1 MLSAIGIWR
10 VPLSWQQVR
19 RGEEVQRMKI
29 GYTTMNTPADISPR
43 VLGPLLESAGFDSI
57 WIGEHSH
64 IPVSRATPYPTGG
77 EMPWQYTTMMD
88 PFISLTQI
96 GEHTTD
102 LILGLGV
109 ALPLEHDVLVLAKTV
124 ATLDVLSGGRVQF
137 GVGVGW
143 NQEELANHS
152 SVKWSL
158 RYRALG
164 ECVGALRSLWTDDES
179 EYHGEFYNF
188 EKLWSRPK
196 PLQSPHPPILFGA
209 GGKLGT
215 QHTVSWA
222 DGWMPLDV
230 TLGDVTKRVKKFRE
244 VAAAAGR
251 FDIPIS
257 MVAFGD
263 PSLDTLLMYRD
274 LGIERVIVG
283 SGRQGWKDPAG
294 VPAFIERYA
303 DMLDR
308 VAN

>member
-1 MLSAIGIWR
+1 
-10 VPLSWQQVR
+10 
-19 RGEEVQRMKI
+19 MKI

-179 EYHGEFYNF
+179 EYHGEFY
-188 EKLWSRPK
+188 
-196 PLQSPHPPILFGA
+196 
-209 GGKLGT
+209 
-215 QHTVSWA
+215 
-222 DGWMPLDV
+222 
-230 TLGDVTKRVKKFRE
+230 
-244 VAAAAGR
+244 
-251 FDIPIS
+251 
-257 MVAFGD
+257 
-263 PSLDTLLMYRD
+263 
-274 LGIERVIVG
+274 
-283 SGRQGWKDPAG
+283 
-294 VPAFIERYA
+294 
-303 DMLDR
+303 
-308 VAN
+308 